1 MFGIDPSSI
10 PRVLADLRAVVVS
23 TLLGVNDSS
32 RGDILRTR
40 GLEIDAERN
49 QADDPTDHR
58 GDEQE
63 PLRRERADI
72 LRRPRTS

>member
-10 PRVLADLRAVVVS
+10 PRVLADLRAIVA
-23 TLLGVNDSS
+23 TLRGVNDNS
-32 RGDILRTR
+32 RGDILRTH
-40 GLEIDAERN
+40 GIEIEDERN

-58 GDEQE
+58 GDEQQ